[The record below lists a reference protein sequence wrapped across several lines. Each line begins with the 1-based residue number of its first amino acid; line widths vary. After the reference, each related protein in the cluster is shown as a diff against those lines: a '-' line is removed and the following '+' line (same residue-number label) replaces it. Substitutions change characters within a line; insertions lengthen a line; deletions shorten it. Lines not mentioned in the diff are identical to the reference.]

1 MVHGKVIYLREIP
14 VIFFVSLDYVETHM
28 FRSSYSQILQ
38 VWDGSQR
45 EEAAFIT
52 AGVYDDFS
60 RALLCI
66 SSVECKY
73 GLLEKD
79 LKRCFL
85 VNVKPDLSQ
94 RRSDELES
102 EKSAFKK
109 GEQWCF
115 SMQFNSDRYF
125 PTKCNLRR
133 KNLCFNSCAWR
144 VDKN

>member
-1 MVHGKVIYLREIP
+1 MIYLVEIP

-52 AGVYDDFS
+52 AGFYDDFS

-73 GLLEKD
+73 GLFD

-102 EKSAFKK
+102 EKVLLKK
-109 GEQWCF
+109 VNNDVSQC
-115 SMQFNSDRYF
+115 NSILIDIF
-125 PTKCNLRR
+125 QQT
-133 KNLCFNSCAWR
+133 AT
-144 VDKN
+144 

>member
-1 MVHGKVIYLREIP
+1 MVHGKVIYLVEIP

-66 SSVECKY
+66 SSVECK
-73 GLLEKD
+73 KD

-102 EKSAFKK
+102 EKVLLKK
-109 GEQWCF
+109 VNNDVSQC
-115 SMQFNSDRYF
+115 NSILIDIF
-125 PTKCNLRR
+125 QQT
-133 KNLCFNSCAWR
+133 AT
-144 VDKN
+144 

>member
-1 MVHGKVIYLREIP
+1 MVHGKVIYLVEIP

-38 VWDGSQR
+38 VWNGSQR

-66 SSVECKY
+66 STVECKY
-73 GLLEKD
+73 GLFEK
-79 LKRCFL
+79 KIKKCFL
-85 VNVKPDLSQ
+85 VNVKPDLS
-94 RRSDELES
+94 RWTRER
-102 EKSAFKK
+102 KSAFKK

-125 PTKCNLRR
+125 PTNCNLRR
-133 KNLCFNSCAWR
+133 KNLCFNSCVWR

>member
-1 MVHGKVIYLREIP
+1 MVHGKVIYLVEIP

-28 FRSSYSQILQ
+28 FRSSYSKILQ

-73 GLLEKD
+73 GLFEKD

-94 RRSDELES
+94 RRSDELKS
-102 EKSAFKK
+102 EKVLLKK
-109 GEQWCF
+109 VNNDVSQC
-115 SMQFNSDRYF
+115 NSILIDIF
-125 PTKCNLRR
+125 QQT
-133 KNLCFNSCAWR
+133 AT
-144 VDKN
+144 

>member
-1 MVHGKVIYLREIP
+1 MIYLVEIP

-73 GLLEKD
+73 GLFD

-94 RRSDELES
+94 RHSEKLES
-102 EKSAFKK
+102 EKVLLKK
-109 GEQWCF
+109 VNNDVSQC
-115 SMQFNSDRYF
+115 NSILIDIF
-125 PTKCNLRR
+125 QQT
-133 KNLCFNSCAWR
+133 AT
-144 VDKN
+144 

>member
-1 MVHGKVIYLREIP
+1 MVHGKVIYLVEIP

-66 SSVECKY
+66 SSVECK
-73 GLLEKD
+73 KD

-102 EKSAFKK
+102 EKVRLKK
-109 GEQWCF
+109 VNNDVSQC
-115 SMQFNSDRYF
+115 NSILIDIF
-125 PTKCNLRR
+125 QQT
-133 KNLCFNSCAWR
+133 AT
-144 VDKN
+144 

>member
-1 MVHGKVIYLREIP
+1 MIYLVEIP

-66 SSVECKY
+66 SSVECRY
-73 GLLEKD
+73 GLFD

-102 EKSAFKK
+102 EKVLLKK
-109 GEQWCF
+109 VNNDVSQC
-115 SMQFNSDRYF
+115 NSILIDIF
-125 PTKCNLRR
+125 QQT
-133 KNLCFNSCAWR
+133 AT
-144 VDKN
+144 

>member
-1 MVHGKVIYLREIP
+1 MVHGKVIYLVEIP

-60 RALLCI
+60 LALLCI

-73 GLLEKD
+73 GLFEKD

-85 VNVKPDLSQ
+85 GTRPISKTLGWT
-94 RRSDELES
+94 RER
-102 EKSAFKK
+102 KSAFKK

-125 PTKCNLRR
+125 PTNCNLRR

>member
-1 MVHGKVIYLREIP
+1 MLR
-14 VIFFVSLDYVETHM
+14 HM

-73 GLLEKD
+73 GLFEKD

-102 EKSAFKK
+102 EKVLLKK
-109 GEQWCF
+109 VNNDVSQC
-115 SMQFNSDRYF
+115 NSILIDIF
-125 PTKCNLRR
+125 QQT
-133 KNLCFNSCAWR
+133 AT
-144 VDKN
+144 